1 MRILRALALAAVLAA
16 CGDDDGTMQTPD
28 APPVQMP
35 DAPPAQPTFVDFVT
49 GLVQDHSDETSRP
62 VDIDGLNLTGT
73 EDATAFDS
81 LLGI

>member
-1 MRILRALALAAVLAA
+1 MRILHALVLAAVLAA
-16 CGDDDGTMQTPD
+16 CGDDGAMQT
-28 APPVQMP
+28 P

-62 VDIDGLNLTGT
+62 VDIDGLDLTGT

>member
-16 CGDDDGTMQTPD
+16 CGDDGNMQTPD
-28 APPVQMP
+28 ARPTQMP
-35 DAPPAQPTFVDFVT
+35 DAPPANPTFVDFVT

-73 EDATAFDS
+73 EDAHAFDS